1 MTKTKTYSELITIP
15 TFSERFDYLK
25 LDGSIG
31 EMTFGGH
38 RLLNQRFYTSPEWRK
53 IRREVVIRD
62 NGFDLA
68 CDDCLIFGKILIHHI
83 EPITIDDIINRSPKV
98 TDLNNLVCVSFETH
112 NGLHYGTNESESLKP
127 DWFVERKPGDTC
139 LWR

>member
-98 TDLNNLVCVSFETH
+98 TDLNNLVCVSFEIH